1 MASDLI
7 QNRISRGE
15 SVLKI
20 SESGWNCFMEKKILR
35 AAHAYEKARGDF
47 GTPEEGGKKA

>member
-1 MASDLI
+1 MKQSPIGI
-7 QNRISRGE
+7 QMIGD
-15 SVLKI
+15 
-20 SESGWNCFMEKKILR
+20 CFMEKKILR